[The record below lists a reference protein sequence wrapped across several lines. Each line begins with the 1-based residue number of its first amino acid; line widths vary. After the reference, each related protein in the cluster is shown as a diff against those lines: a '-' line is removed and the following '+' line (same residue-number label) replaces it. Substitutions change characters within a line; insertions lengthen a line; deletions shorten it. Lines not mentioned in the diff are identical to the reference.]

1 MEIAASAMLD
11 GLKNN
16 RIGKLAL
23 SRFLSQNPDAAER
36 KMRNIYR
43 GYILHIGCGE
53 RIRSSRFD
61 RVIFLR
67 DKSPHCCCRV
77 MALRRIGSTIAHKS
91 KSSYLRP
98 SYVLVLQANE
108 TLWKKVILIIFV
120 VNCLPLILRPFEGVF
135 VEAVFSLVA
144 VSLDSSRDSFREQR
158 GGANVSKAGWTGR
171 PDTRRKA
178 SVSDATS
185 LRSDRSDLT
194 RAPPSYDCQAQQDAR
209 SSDSSRARSTVIC
222 VACPAAG
229 PCLRYGRTSDRRAI
243 ARKYDARGPYDN
255 QPDGNWC
262 DAAMRRRENTMPVR
276 NAIGERKRG
285 FAVSRLV
292 PELAQTSLLPASYE
306 VGAEVY
312 MQIWG
317 GRYNRRYA
325 VKKGRERIVATND
338 VIFFSGDVA
347 DIYRCGHKGGSGVFR
362 RHYHDNSYSVSI
374 TRSPKVQRT
383 LRFRVYRFTRVFQDT
398 FASFL
403 IAPFVL
409 PDSQWKRN
417 FGQKAFLQS
426 RSISLVDMYIDNS
439 EPSENVGQIHFSLE
453 YDFQNSTLIL
463 RIIQG
468 KDLPAKDLSG
478 TSDPYVRVTL
488 LPDKKHRL
496 ETKIK
501 RRTLNPRWNETF
513 YFEGF
518 PIQKLQSRVLH
529 LHVFDYDRFSR
540 DDSIGEMFLPLC
552 QVDLSEKPSFWKAL
566 KPPAKDK
573 CGELLCSLCYHPSNS
588 ILTLTLLKARNLKA
602 KDINGKSDPYVKVWL
617 QFGDK
622 RIEKRKTPIFKC
634 TLNPVFNEVFSFN
647 VPWEKIRECSLDVM
661 VMDFDNIGRN
671 ELIGRIQLAGK
682 NGSGASETKHWQD
695 MITKPRQTIVQ
706 WHRLKPE

>member
-1 MEIAASAMLD
+1 MVYMGVAGQYFSELDPNFNGPPRAVDPAVRARKLVGMERRDVILTAVFGTLGALAFLVGLAFAMWLYLRARKSKQRDDDLEDQNDNGDGSGQSQQPAKKNGFLNLKTPLISTKALGAQLETTGSPAS
-11 GLKNN
+11 
-16 RIGKLAL
+16 
-23 SRFLSQNPDAAER
+23 
-36 KMRNIYR
+36 
-43 GYILHIGCGE
+43 
-53 RIRSSRFD
+53 
-61 RVIFLR
+61 
-67 DKSPHCCCRV
+67 KSP
-77 MALRRIGSTIAHKS
+77 A
-91 KSSYLRP
+91 
-98 SYVLVLQANE
+98 
-108 TLWKKVILIIFV
+108 
-120 VNCLPLILRPFEGVF
+120 
-135 VEAVFSLVA
+135 
-144 VSLDSSRDSFREQR
+144 
-158 GGANVSKAGWTGR
+158 
-171 PDTRRKA
+171 
-178 SVSDATS
+178 
-185 LRSDRSDLT
+185 
-194 RAPPSYDCQAQQDAR
+194 
-209 SSDSSRARSTVIC
+209 
-222 VACPAAG
+222 
-229 PCLRYGRTSDRRAI
+229 
-243 ARKYDARGPYDN
+243 
-255 QPDGNWC
+255 
-262 DAAMRRRENTMPVR
+262 
-276 NAIGERKRG
+276 
-285 FAVSRLV
+285 
-292 PELAQTSLLPASYE
+292 
-306 VGAEVY
+306 
-312 MQIWG
+312 
-317 GRYNRRYA
+317 
-325 VKKGRERIVATND
+325 
-338 VIFFSGDVA
+338 
-347 DIYRCGHKGGSGVFR
+347 GGSGGPASGAAGATAAPGSGAS
-362 RHYHDNSYSVSI
+362 NAGSAE
-374 TRSPKVQRT
+374 PRT
-383 LRFRVYRFTRVFQDT
+383 PTAGPQNKQLQNVKGEHP
-398 FASFL
+398 S
-403 IAPFVL
+403 
-409 PDSQWKRN
+409 
-417 FGQKAFLQS
+417 KAFLQS

>member
-16 RIGKLAL
+16 RISKLAL
-23 SRFLSQNPDAAER
+23 SRFLSQSLAQLDPANKPASSASGSGTGG
-36 KMRNIYR
+36 NS
-43 GYILHIGCGE
+43 GTSVGANNLTTSGVATGSSGSGSGAGATVSGIG
-53 RIRSSRFD
+53 
-61 RVIFLR
+61 
-67 DKSPHCCCRV
+67 
-77 MALRRIGSTIAHKS
+77 T
-91 KSSYLRP
+91 
-98 SYVLVLQANE
+98 
-108 TLWKKVILIIFV
+108 
-120 VNCLPLILRPFEGVF
+120 VNAGTSGI
-135 VEAVFSLVA
+135 SI
-144 VSLDSSRDSFREQR
+144 
-158 GGANVSKAGWTGR
+158 GANVGTGNV
-171 PDTRRKA
+171 A
-178 SVSDATS
+178 SG
-185 LRSDRSDLT
+185 
-194 RAPPSYDCQAQQDAR
+194 
-209 SSDSSRARSTVIC
+209 TVES
-222 VACPAAG
+222 
-229 PCLRYGRTSDRRAI
+229 RTS
-243 ARKYDARGPYDN
+243 
-255 QPDGNWC
+255 
-262 DAAMRRRENTMPVR
+262 T
-276 NAIGERKRG
+276 IGVQNKQ
-285 FAVSRLV
+285 L
-292 PELAQTSLLPASYE
+292 Q
-306 VGAEVY
+306 
-312 MQIWG
+312 
-317 GRYNRRYA
+317 N
-325 VKKGRERIVATND
+325 VKGEHP
-338 VIFFSGDVA
+338 S
-347 DIYRCGHKGGSGVFR
+347 
-362 RHYHDNSYSVSI
+362 
-374 TRSPKVQRT
+374 
-383 LRFRVYRFTRVFQDT
+383 
-398 FASFL
+398 
-403 IAPFVL
+403 
-409 PDSQWKRN
+409 
-417 FGQKAFLQS
+417 KAFLQN
-426 RSISLVDMYIDNS
+426 RSMSLVDMYIDNS

-453 YDFQNSTLIL
+453 YDFQNTTLIL

-552 QVDLSEKPSFWKAL
+552 QVDFSDKPSFWKAL

-588 ILTLTLLKARNLKA
+588 VLTLTLLKARNLKA

-634 TLNPVFNEVFSFN
+634 TLNPVFNEAFSFN

>member
-1 MEIAASAMLD
+1 MMYTGLADQYFSDLDPNSDGPPRAVDPAVRARKLVGMERRDVILTAVFGTLGALAILVGLAFAMWLYLRARKSKQRDDDLEEQNDNGDGSSQQQQPIKKNGFLNLKTPLISTKALGAQLETTGSPAS
-11 GLKNN
+11 
-16 RIGKLAL
+16 
-23 SRFLSQNPDAAER
+23 S
-36 KMRNIYR
+36 
-43 GYILHIGCGE
+43 
-53 RIRSSRFD
+53 
-61 RVIFLR
+61 
-67 DKSPHCCCRV
+67 KSP
-77 MALRRIGSTIAHKS
+77 ASGSGGPTS
-91 KSSYLRP
+91 
-98 SYVLVLQANE
+98 
-108 TLWKKVILIIFV
+108 
-120 VNCLPLILRPFEGVF
+120 
-135 VEAVFSLVA
+135 
-144 VSLDSSRDSFREQR
+144 
-158 GGANVSKAGWTGR
+158 GGAGATAAPGGGASNAGSAEPRT
-171 PDTRRKA
+171 PN
-178 SVSDATS
+178 
-185 LRSDRSDLT
+185 
-194 RAPPSYDCQAQQDAR
+194 
-209 SSDSSRARSTVIC
+209 
-222 VACPAAG
+222 AG
-229 PCLRYGRTSDRRAI
+229 PQNKQLQNV
-243 ARKYDARGPYDN
+243 K
-255 QPDGNWC
+255 
-262 DAAMRRRENTMPVR
+262 
-276 NAIGERKRG
+276 GEHP
-285 FAVSRLV
+285 S
-292 PELAQTSLLPASYE
+292 
-306 VGAEVY
+306 
-312 MQIWG
+312 
-317 GRYNRRYA
+317 
-325 VKKGRERIVATND
+325 
-338 VIFFSGDVA
+338 
-347 DIYRCGHKGGSGVFR
+347 
-362 RHYHDNSYSVSI
+362 
-374 TRSPKVQRT
+374 
-383 LRFRVYRFTRVFQDT
+383 
-398 FASFL
+398 
-403 IAPFVL
+403 
-409 PDSQWKRN
+409 
-417 FGQKAFLQS
+417 KAFLQS

-634 TLNPVFNEVFSFN
+634 TLNPIFNEVFSFN

>member
-1 MEIAASAMLD
+1 MWAAMSRSLEILVAFFEYYTARAQLETT
-11 GLKNN
+11 G
-16 RIGKLAL
+16 
-23 SRFLSQNPDAAER
+23 NP
-36 KMRNIYR
+36 
-43 GYILHIGCGE
+43 G
-53 RIRSSRFD
+53 S
-61 RVIFLR
+61 
-67 DKSPHCCCRV
+67 KSP
-77 MALRRIGSTIAHKS
+77 AGGSGGT
-91 KSSYLRP
+91 
-98 SYVLVLQANE
+98 
-108 TLWKKVILIIFV
+108 
-120 VNCLPLILRPFEGVF
+120 
-135 VEAVFSLVA
+135 
-144 VSLDSSRDSFREQR
+144 
-158 GGANVSKAGWTGR
+158 GGAG
-171 PDTRRKA
+171 
-178 SVSDATS
+178 
-185 LRSDRSDLT
+185 
-194 RAPPSYDCQAQQDAR
+194 
-209 SSDSSRARSTVIC
+209 
-222 VACPAAG
+222 
-229 PCLRYGRTSDRRAI
+229 
-243 ARKYDARGPYDN
+243 
-255 QPDGNWC
+255 
-262 DAAMRRRENTMPVR
+262 
-276 NAIGERKRG
+276 
-285 FAVSRLV
+285 
-292 PELAQTSLLPASYE
+292 
-306 VGAEVY
+306 
-312 MQIWG
+312 
-317 GRYNRRYA
+317 
-325 VKKGRERIVATND
+325 
-338 VIFFSGDVA
+338 
-347 DIYRCGHKGGSGVFR
+347 GGSGVGGGGE
-362 RHYHDNSYSVSI
+362 
-374 TRSPKVQRT
+374 PRT
-383 LRFRVYRFTRVFQDT
+383 PTAGPQNKQLANVKGDHP
-398 FASFL
+398 S
-403 IAPFVL
+403 
-409 PDSQWKRN
+409 
-417 FGQKAFLQS
+417 KAFLQS
-426 RSISLVDMYIDNS
+426 RSISLVDMYIDNT

-453 YDFQNSTLIL
+453 YDYQNTTLIL

-501 RRTLNPRWNETF
+501 RRTLNPRWNETL

-588 ILTLTLLKARNLKA
+588 VLTLTLLKARNLKA

-634 TLNPVFNEVFSFN
+634 TLNPVFNEAFSFN

>member
-1 MEIAASAMLD
+1 MHQKFSLLDNQLKKSTNKRIRKVVPFLVWFRERSNMEIAASAMLD

-16 RIGKLAL
+16 RISKLAL
-23 SRFLSQNPDAAER
+23 SRFLSQSLTTGSPANKPASSASGSGTGGSSGTSVGA
-36 KMRNIYR
+36 NNLTTS
-43 GYILHIGCGE
+43 GVATGSSGSGSGAGATVSGIG
-53 RIRSSRFD
+53 
-61 RVIFLR
+61 
-67 DKSPHCCCRV
+67 
-77 MALRRIGSTIAHKS
+77 T
-91 KSSYLRP
+91 
-98 SYVLVLQANE
+98 
-108 TLWKKVILIIFV
+108 
-120 VNCLPLILRPFEGVF
+120 VNAGTSGI
-135 VEAVFSLVA
+135 SI
-144 VSLDSSRDSFREQR
+144 
-158 GGANVSKAGWTGR
+158 GANVGTGNV
-171 PDTRRKA
+171 A
-178 SVSDATS
+178 SG
-185 LRSDRSDLT
+185 
-194 RAPPSYDCQAQQDAR
+194 
-209 SSDSSRARSTVIC
+209 TVES
-222 VACPAAG
+222 
-229 PCLRYGRTSDRRAI
+229 RTS
-243 ARKYDARGPYDN
+243 
-255 QPDGNWC
+255 
-262 DAAMRRRENTMPVR
+262 T
-276 NAIGERKRG
+276 IGVQNKQ
-285 FAVSRLV
+285 L
-292 PELAQTSLLPASYE
+292 Q
-306 VGAEVY
+306 
-312 MQIWG
+312 
-317 GRYNRRYA
+317 N
-325 VKKGRERIVATND
+325 VKGEHP
-338 VIFFSGDVA
+338 S
-347 DIYRCGHKGGSGVFR
+347 
-362 RHYHDNSYSVSI
+362 
-374 TRSPKVQRT
+374 
-383 LRFRVYRFTRVFQDT
+383 
-398 FASFL
+398 
-403 IAPFVL
+403 
-409 PDSQWKRN
+409 
-417 FGQKAFLQS
+417 KAFLQN
-426 RSISLVDMYIDNS
+426 RSMSLVDMYIDNS

-453 YDFQNSTLIL
+453 YDFQNTTLIL

-552 QVDLSEKPSFWKAL
+552 QVDFSDKPSFWKAL

-588 ILTLTLLKARNLKA
+588 VLTLTLLKARNLKA

-634 TLNPVFNEVFSFN
+634 TLNPVFNEAFSFN